1 MVAVRFNV
9 SGRRILVT
17 GASSGLGAEACRSLV
32 GSGAAVAMLAR
43 RKDRLDELEGEL
55 GSRATGIVCDVTDNA
70 ALELAIAEAVRALG
84 GLDAVVAVAG
94 RGAVGTF
101 MTGSPQ
107 GWRELADLNLIA
119 PLATARYAVEHFPK
133 IGRRDLLFVGSVG
146 GITPMPGVGMYAAT
160 KRGLRAA
167 CDAMRLE
174 LAGAGINVG
183 LLMPGAFETEGL
195 VGNVA
200 FNGEPGDMSMLRMFD
215 GEIRP
220 GPPQS
225 VGDTIAFMLSLPE
238 GVCINEVVIRPTGQL
253 HP

>member
-1 MVAVRFNV
+1 MNL

-17 GASSGLGAEACRSLV
+17 GASSGLGAEACRSL
-32 GSGAAVAMLAR
+32 SRCGASVVMLAR
-43 RKDRLDELEGEL
+43 RKDRLRELEGEL
-55 GSRATGIVCDVTDNA
+55 GARVKGFVCDVTDNA
-70 ALELAIAEAVRALG
+70 ALESAVSEAARTLS

-94 RGAVGTF
+94 RGAVGTL

-119 PLATARYAVEHFPK
+119 PLATARYAVGHFPQS
-133 IGRRDLLFVGSVG
+133 GRRDLLFVGSVG

-183 LLMPGAFETEGL
+183 LVMPGAFDTEGL
-195 VGNVA
+195 IGNVA
-200 FNGEPGDMSMLRMFD
+200 FNGEHGDMSMLRMFA
-215 GEIRP
+215 GEM
-220 GPPQS
+220 GPAPPKP